1 MACRARA
8 YSMYD
13 GMIHTSRL
21 SPCALR
27 ISAHR
32 THSLTRI
39 DSLGVSDALLDQTAP
54 LVVEPLEEGHHL
66 LRGHR
71 EEQIAHRDDA
81 YRVVAVDLAILE
93 RLVREGGSRSTARP
107 PGRDRMRGG
116 RAIISAGSGDSDGR
130 GESCPPASQP
140 RACPRRTGVSHM
152 QPPLSRRAV
161 GRRRCTTSVSRRAR

>member
-1 MACRARA
+1 MACRTRA

-27 ISAHR
+27 ISAH
-32 THSLTRI
+32 RI

-93 RLVREGGSRSTARP
+93 RLAWEVRVSSLTASRQAAAKC
-107 PGRDRMRGG
+107 G
-116 RAIISAGSGDSDGR
+116 AG
-130 GESCPPASQP
+130 AQLSQLV
-140 RACPRRTGVSHM
+140 A
-152 QPPLSRRAV
+152 AE
-161 GRRRCTTSVSRRAR
+161 